1 MIKDLFADDDNIIRQ
16 WKEPLAKD
24 AIILRGFA
32 YSKAPILLQN
42 IMDIAENAPFR
53 YFMTPSGHMMSVSM
67 TNCGQLGW
75 ISDKQG
81 YRYTENDPLSGQK
94 WPKMPEIFQQLAQ
107 KAASQAGFTDFIPD
121 ACLINRYHPGSRLN
135 LHQDKNEIDLSQP
148 IVSVSLGLPATFLFG
163 GLQREYPCQRVLLT
177 HGDIIVWGG
186 SSRLRYHGIL
196 PLKDGVT
203 PWPLQDN
210 VRYNLTFRRVFPV

>member
-1 MIKDLFADDDNIIRQ
+1 MKDLFADDGNIIRQ
-16 WKEPLAKD
+16 WQEPLAED
-24 AIILRGFA
+24 AVVLRGFA
-32 YSKAPILLQN
+32 YGKAPILLQN

-53 YFMTPSGHMMSVSM
+53 HFMTRSGHMMSVSM

-81 YRYTENDPLSGQK
+81 YRYTKNDPLSGQK
-94 WPKMPEIFQQLAQ
+94 WPKMPEMFQQLAQ
-107 KAASQAGFTDFIPD
+107 QAASQAGFIDFIPE
-121 ACLINRYHPGSRLN
+121 ACLINRYHPGSRLS

-148 IVSVSLGLPATFLFG
+148 VVSVSLGLPATFLFG
-163 GLQREYPCQRVLLT
+163 GLQRECPCQRVLLT

-186 SSRLRYHGIL
+186 NSRLRYHGIL

-210 VRYNLTFRRVFPV
+210 VRYNLTFRRVFPA